1 MSFKTS
7 DTYFAAYLLSAKV
20 TMVGMED
27 SGSIFT
33 FVFEE
38 QDSRVVRELKT
49 AYFSGYAKV
58 SALDYSQKLKHLKSE
73 MKRREK

>member
-1 MSFKTS
+1 MPFRTS

-20 TMVGMED
+20 PMVGIED
-27 SGSIFT
+27 SGSVFT

-58 SALDYSQKLKHLKSE
+58 SALDYSQKLKFLKSE